1 MTTTRATLK
10 QFFETGDFP
19 TEVEFADWLDNVG
32 IWTKT
37 TKVFSDFQPD
47 PGNAKTITLFSGVA
61 GTTPQA
67 VKVKHTT
74 SFTGGGI
81 TAAVVDIADSV
92 GNSIQSPFDVFQAPG
107 NTVGAFTSNYIFNAI
122 NDQTAPSNYTI
133 QLQTLNDVINAL
145 IAGSVDVWVLEGPV
159 T

>member
-1 MTTTRATLK
+1 MTTTRAALK

-37 TKVFSDFQPD
+37 TIGFAAFQPD
-47 PGNAKTITLFSGVA
+47 PGNDKTITLFSGVA

-67 VKVKHTT
+67 VKIKHTT

-81 TAAVVDIADSV
+81 TAVVVAIADSV
-92 GNSIQSPFDVFQAPG
+92 GNSIQGNFDVFQAPG
-107 NTVGAFTSNYIFNAI
+107 NTVGAFSSAFGFNAI
-122 NDQTAPSNYTI
+122 PDQLAASNYTI
-133 QLQTLNDVINAL
+133 RLQTLNDVINAL
-145 IAGSVDVWVLEGPV
+145 VAGSVDVWVLEGPV